1 MPQNACEGYIEMPSN
16 IFIFGS
22 FPISISIT
30 CFFFSEYPTFL
41 CSKLLKCPIFRIFLG
56 HFKKPP
62 IRSFVPRVPL
72 SSIKYLE
79 NVSLKSRRKTWFK
92 LLYMQVFYT
101 EVSRSE
107 IWDWDIE
114 TIVVFRLFSRNHF
127 KLLHPRRSIDYCELN
142 LNFQVLISKFF
153 SHIGY
158 S

>member
-1 MPQNACEGYIEMPSN
+1 MWRIYWNVLKSI
-16 IFIFGS
+16 IFIFG
-22 FPISISIT
+22 FPISKTIT
-30 CFFFSEYPTFL
+30 CFFLGMPHFCMFKTLEMSHF
-41 CSKLLKCPIFRIFLG
+41 FRIFLG

-79 NVSLKSRRKTWFK
+79 NVSLKSRRKTWFR
-92 LLYMQVFYT
+92 LLYMHVFYT